1 MKKLLFA
8 LLLPVIS
15 MAQTTQTAQKGDSTK
30 ASKPVIVTPPAPKGF
45 TVKGNLKGLKDST
58 LVFLQNVEGNM
69 IAQDYA
75 RNGKFSLA
83 GKSDDANFFQLGLI
97 GTQETTEIFLA
108 NENLVVTGDVKN
120 LKGATFSGGVYQA
133 DYKSYVRG
141 FLPINDKLGMLV
153 AQINAEKQAS
163 KKKDSLIAIF
173 NDNRNK
179 LKSFTDNF
187 LREKATSPV
196 SAFILY
202 QFAKLYDESALEGKY
217 NSLKPSAK
225 KIVFAKELER
235 MIAAANV
242 GKVGSVATDFSQN
255 DTSGKSVSLNSFRG
269 KYVLVDFWASW
280 CRPCRMENPNVL
292 AAYNRFKDKNF
303 TVLGVSLDK
312 DKASWV
318 KAINDDKLPWTQISD
333 LQQWG
338 NAAAKMYKIESIPSN
353 MLLDPSGKIVG
364 KNLRGEELEAK
375 LKELIK

>member
-15 MAQTTQTAQKGDSTK
+15 MAQTSQAVQKTDSAKVSK
-30 ASKPVIVTPPAPKGF
+30 AIPLSPKGF
-45 TVKGNLKGLKDST
+45 TIKGNLKGLKDST

-75 RNGKFSLA
+75 RDGKFSLE
-83 GKSDDANFFQLGLI
+83 GKSDEANFFQLGLI

-120 LKGATFSGGVYQA
+120 LKGSTFTGGVYQS
-133 DYKSYVRG
+133 DYKSYVKG
-141 FLPINDKLGMLV
+141 FLPINDKLGKLV
-153 AQINAEKQAS
+153 AEINAEKQGS
-163 KKKDSLIAIF
+163 KKRDSLIAIF
-173 NDNRNK
+173 NDSRNK

-187 LREKATSPV
+187 LREKAASPV

-235 MIAAANV
+235 MISVANV
-242 GKVGSVATDFSQN
+242 GKVGSIATDFAQN

-292 AAYNRFKDKNF
+292 AAYNRYKDKNF

-312 DKASWV
+312 DKASWI

-375 LKELIK
+375 LKEIIK

>member
-15 MAQTTQTAQKGDSTK
+15 MAQTTSTVQKADSTSAPK
-30 ASKPVIVTPPAPKGF
+30 SVSTSPKGF
-45 TVKGNLKGLKDST
+45 TVKGTLKGLKDST
-58 LVFLQNVEGNM
+58 LVFLQNVEGNT
-69 IAQDYA
+69 IAQNYA
-75 RNGKFSLA
+75 KNGKFILA
-83 GKSDDANFFQLGLI
+83 GKSDDANFFQLGFI
-97 GTQETTEIFLA
+97 GTKETTELFLA
-108 NENLVVTGDVKN
+108 NENVVVTGDVNN
-120 LKGATFSGGVYQA
+120 LKGATFTGGVYQA
-133 DYKSYVRG
+133 DYKSYVKG
-141 FLPINDKLGMLV
+141 FLPINDKLGKLV
-153 AQINAEKQAS
+153 ADINTEKQGT
-163 KKKDSLIAIF
+163 KKRDSLIATF
-173 NDNRNK
+173 NDTRNK
-179 LKSFTDNF
+179 LKSFTDNY
-187 LREKATSPV
+187 LKEKAASPV

-202 QFAKLYDESALEGKY
+202 QFAKLYEESALESKY
-217 NSLKPSAK
+217 NILKPSAK

-242 GKVGSVATDFSQN
+242 GKVGSIAMDFAQN

-292 AAYNRFKDKNF
+292 AAYNAYKNKNF

-353 MLLDPSGKIVG
+353 MLLDPTGKIIG
-364 KNLRGEELEAK
+364 KNLRGEDLEAK
-375 LKELIK
+375 LKEVIK

>member
-1 MKKLLFA
+1 MKKLLFV

-15 MAQTTQTAQKGDSTK
+15 MAQSTQAVQKTDSAK
-30 ASKPVIVTPPAPKGF
+30 ASNPVIVTPPAPKGF
-45 TVKGNLKGLKDST
+45 TIKGNLKGLKDST
-58 LVFLQNVEGNM
+58 LVFLQNVEGNT
-69 IAQDYA
+69 IAQNYA
-75 RNGKFSLA
+75 KNGKFILL
-83 GKSDDANFFQLGLI
+83 GKSDEANFFQLGFI
-97 GTQETTEIFLA
+97 GTKETTELFLA
-108 NENLVVTGDVKN
+108 NENLVVSGDINN

-133 DYKSYVRG
+133 EYKSYVKG
-141 FLPINDKLGMLV
+141 FMPINDKLGVLV
-153 AQINAEKQAS
+153 PQINAEKQ
-163 KKKDSLIAIF
+163 KGKRDTLIAVF
-173 NDNRNK
+173 NETRNK

-187 LREKATSPV
+187 LREKSASPV

-202 QFAKLYDESALEGKY
+202 QFAKLYDESVLEAKY

-235 MIAAANV
+235 MIAATNV
-242 GKVGSVATDFSQN
+242 GKIGTIATDFAQN
-255 DTSGKSVSLNSFRG
+255 DTSGKSISLNSFRG

-292 AAYNRFKDKNF
+292 AAYNKFKDKNF

-338 NAAAKMYKIESIPSN
+338 NAAAKLYKIESIPSN
-353 MLLDPSGKIVG
+353 MLLDQSGKIIG
-364 KNLRGEELEAK
+364 KNLRGEDLEAK
-375 LKELIK
+375 LKEVIK

>member
-15 MAQTTQTAQKGDSTK
+15 MAQTTSTVQKADSTSAPK
-30 ASKPVIVTPPAPKGF
+30 SVPTSPKGF
-45 TVKGNLKGLKDST
+45 TVKGTLKGLKDST
-58 LVFLQNVEGNM
+58 LVFLQNVEGNT
-69 IAQDYA
+69 IAQNYA
-75 RNGKFSLA
+75 KNGKFILA
-83 GKSDDANFFQLGLI
+83 GKSDDANFFQLGFI
-97 GTQETTEIFLA
+97 GTKETTELFLA
-108 NENLVVTGDVKN
+108 NENVVVTGDVNN
-120 LKGATFSGGVYQA
+120 LKGATFTGGVYQA
-133 DYKSYVRG
+133 DYKSYVKG
-141 FLPINDKLGMLV
+141 FLPINDKLGKLV
-153 AQINAEKQAS
+153 ADINTEKQGT
-163 KKKDSLIAIF
+163 KKRDSLIATF
-173 NDNRNK
+173 NDTRNK
-179 LKSFTDNF
+179 LKSFTDNY
-187 LREKATSPV
+187 LKEKAASPV

-202 QFAKLYDESALEGKY
+202 QFAKLYEESALESKY
-217 NSLKPSAK
+217 NILKPSAK

-242 GKVGSVATDFSQN
+242 GKVGSIAMDFAQN

-292 AAYNRFKDKNF
+292 AAYNAYKDKNF

-353 MLLDPSGKIVG
+353 MLLDPTGKIIG
-364 KNLRGEELEAK
+364 KNLRGEDLEAK
-375 LKELIK
+375 LKEVIK

>member
-15 MAQTTQTAQKGDSTK
+15 MAQSTQTVQKADSGV
-30 ASKPVIVTPPAPKGF
+30 ASKPVIVAPPASKGF

-75 RNGKFSLA
+75 KNGKFSLA

-108 NENLVVTGDVKN
+108 NENLIVTGDAKN
-120 LKGATFSGGVYQA
+120 LKGATFSGGVFQA
-133 DYKSYVRG
+133 DYKGYVRG
-141 FLPINDKLGMLV
+141 FLPINDKLGKLV
-153 AQINAEKQAS
+153 AEINAEKQPS
-163 KKKDSLIAIF
+163 KKKDSLIAVF

-179 LKSFTDNF
+179 LKYFTDNF
-187 LREKATSPV
+187 LKEKAASPV

-242 GKVGSVATDFSQN
+242 GKVGSIATDFAQN

-353 MLLDPSGKIVG
+353 MLLDPSGKIIG

-375 LKELIK
+375 LKEVIK